1 MGGEPQDHM
10 FEGAETGGRC
20 GGRRW
25 QAGLRLEIIR
35 HWWRVG
41 RAREDHGLTISGR
54 HPWTTYEI
62 TARIPADA
70 DLIRFGIALTGSGR
84 IALRNPDLRADPQ
97 ADAEPAA
104 GTP

>member
-1 MGGEPQDHM
+1 MGRAPR
-10 FEGAETGGRC
+10 A
-20 GGRRW
+20 
-25 QAGLRLEIIR
+25 
-35 HWWRVG
+35 

-54 HPWTTYEI
+54 RPWTRYEI

-70 DLIRFGIALTGSGR
+70 DQIRFGIALTGSGG
-84 IALRNPDLRADPQ
+84 IALRNPDLCADPQ